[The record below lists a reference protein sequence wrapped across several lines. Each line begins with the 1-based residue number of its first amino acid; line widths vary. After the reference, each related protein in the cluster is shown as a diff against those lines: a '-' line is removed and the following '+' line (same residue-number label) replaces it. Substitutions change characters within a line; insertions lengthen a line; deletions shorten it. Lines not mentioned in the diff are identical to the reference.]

1 MAEIARLM
9 YDHAKN
15 TVSKRSPRILQE
27 NFRENSWQIHN
38 FQREMMKSFIVA
50 TKKSRQK
57 LKQRNNKNLNK
68 LAKC

>member
-38 FQREMMKSFIVA
+38 FQREMMKIIYCSNKEISA
-50 TKKSRQK
+50 KTKAKKQQK
-57 LKQRNNKNLNK
+57 PE
-68 LAKC
+68 

>member
-1 MAEIARLM
+1 MAKIARLM

-38 FQREMMKSFIVA
+38 FQREMMKIIYCSNKEISA
-50 TKKSRQK
+50 KTKAKKQQK
-57 LKQRNNKNLNK
+57 PE
-68 LAKC
+68 